1 MESEVQEA
9 LDILFLGKLFPKDI
23 ESDIKSKMKSG
34 MQDAA
39 NALQWN
45 IIDGLDANE
54 CGTIKILDVLPV
66 DSYPKRYTETY
77 IHKHIFQHTKKYKSN
92 DTVVGMTNITIL
104 KQFLTYTPIKKEVVK
119 WLKID
124 SHKKKVVILY
134 TASEVF
140 LRIAK
145 YVKAHYKAVQ
155 TCCIIADLPEY
166 SSARDL
172 KGIRRLYNDFQTWK
186 CKNLYRFVDKFVL
199 LTEAMAAKLEIE
211 SPYIVME
218 GIASSND
225 NVCIDEAPLNI
236 YDNTKYI
243 LYSGTLNY
251 EFGIGILLKAFSL
264 LKDKDVYLLI
274 CGVGEAED
282 AIRRCQDNR
291 IIYLGKIDR
300 RQVILLQKNAI
311 VLVNPRQNNHE
322 FTKYSFPSK
331 TMEYLA
337 SGTPV
342 VAYKLDGIPDEYDQF
357 INYVPDNSI
366 ESLARILTEIC
377 EKPESWRKEMG
388 ARAREFVL
396 QNKNSIVQT
405 KKILDLIR
413 K

>member
-1 MESEVQEA
+1 
-9 LDILFLGKLFPKDI
+9 
-23 ESDIKSKMKSG
+23 
-34 MQDAA
+34 
-39 NALQWN
+39 
-45 IIDGLDANE
+45 
-54 CGTIKILDVLPV
+54 
-66 DSYPKRYTETY
+66 
-77 IHKHIFQHTKKYKSN
+77 
-92 DTVVGMTNITIL
+92 MTNITIL
-104 KQFLTYTPIKKEVVK
+104 KQFLTYTPIKKEVIK
-119 WLKID
+119 WLKTD
-124 SHKKKVVILY
+124 SRKKKVIILY
-134 TASEVF
+134 TASEAF

-166 SSARDL
+166 SSTRDL
-172 KGIRRLYNDFQTWK
+172 KGIRRIYNDFQTWK

-300 RQVILLQKNAI
+300 RQVMLLQKNAI

-388 ARAREFVL
+388 TRAREFVL

-405 KKILDLIR
+405 KKILALIR